1 MKKVTISLPDEQA
14 EAIEQIRRKRGVSR
28 SRVVQQAIALTLVE
42 EEMARAIHRYEEG
55 YRRQPERAEAIAFA
69 KVAARVLAKERW
81 SI

>member
-1 MKKVTISLPDEQA
+1 
-14 EAIEQIRRKRGVSR
+14 
-28 SRVVQQAIALTLVE
+28 VVQQAIALALAE

-81 SI
+81 S